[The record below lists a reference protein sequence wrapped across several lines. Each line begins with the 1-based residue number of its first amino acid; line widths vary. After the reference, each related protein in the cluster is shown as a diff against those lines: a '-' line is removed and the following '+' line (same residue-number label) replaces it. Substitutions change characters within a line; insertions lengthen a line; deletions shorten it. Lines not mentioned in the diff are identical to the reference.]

1 MVTKANKIN
10 SAYAKAKAKSG
21 QARIQKRINQKLDLS
36 KKSKQP
42 KKATARVVKP
52 KSTAAIKK
60 RANKMFDS
68 F

>member
-1 MVTKANKIN
+1 MATKANKIN

-42 KKATARVVKP
+42 KKATSKVLKP
-52 KSTAAIKK
+52 KSAAAITK
-60 RANKMFDS
+60 RANKLFDS

>member
-1 MVTKANKIN
+1 MATKANKLN
-10 SAYAKAKAKSG
+10 SAYAKAKAKSP
-21 QARIQKRINQKLDLS
+21 QARIQKRINQKLTLPN
-36 KKSKQP
+36 KSKPP

-52 KSTAAIKK
+52 KSAAAIKK